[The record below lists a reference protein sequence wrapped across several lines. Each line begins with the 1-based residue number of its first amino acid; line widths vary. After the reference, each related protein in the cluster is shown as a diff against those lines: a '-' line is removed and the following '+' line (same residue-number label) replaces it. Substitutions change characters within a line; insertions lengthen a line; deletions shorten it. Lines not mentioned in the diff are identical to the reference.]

1 MLLCLGASISIL
13 MKSLHNSPMKV
24 SSLSYSQT
32 LHFGQAGEESFV
44 DGVEV
49 VAGKV
54 ARKKKSRNAT
64 RMCEQDKG
72 YLFIN
77 NQ

>member
-32 LHFGQAGEESFV
+32 LHFGQTGEESFV

-54 ARKKKSRNAT
+54 ARKKKSRNAK

>member
-1 MLLCLGASISIL
+1 
-13 MKSLHNSPMKV
+13 MKV

-32 LHFGQAGEESFV
+32 LHFGQTGEESFV

-54 ARKKKSRNAT
+54 ARK
-64 RMCEQDKG
+64 
-72 YLFIN
+72 
-77 NQ
+77 

>member
-1 MLLCLGASISIL
+1 
-13 MKSLHNSPMKV
+13 MKV

-32 LHFGQAGEESFV
+32 LHFGQTGEESFV

-54 ARKKKSRNAT
+54 ARKKKSRNAK